1 MKIVASLFYFFRK
14 VVPPRPKADHLVP
27 RRLQLLSLQQQRR
40 GVITACDMVA
50 IPGQALCVRLLS
62 PLTMQR
68 LPRCPDWLLSCG
80 NETEDDTQPFAA
92 FLLLSAIYSESTPPH
107 LIVVWKGSPLPHDS
121 LCAWMEW
128 SSLHIWRGMRS
139 TKWHESVRRRWEY
152 FQQYQYCYWLAETE
166 GRSLAHNSCYFVNN
180 RYNGR
185 IRNLDKHIFPID
197 NLLSLLYLCIDV
209 ASIAREADR
218 IAREVRENDG
228 HWRE

>member
-1 MKIVASLFYFFRK
+1 MWHGGY
-14 VVPPRPKADHLVP
+14 PRPGTLCTAPVTSHNAAAPPLS
-27 RRLQLLSLQQQRR
+27 RLIIVMWEWDWRWYAAFR
-40 GVITACDMVA
+40 GVPSSCCNI
-50 IPGQALCVRLLS
+50 
-62 PLTMQR
+62 QR
-68 LPRCPDWLLSCG
+68 VYPPPIWLLCG
-80 NETEDDTQPFAA
+80 REVPYPMNTF
-92 FLLLSAIYSESTPPH
+92 
-107 LIVVWKGSPLPHDS
+107 
-121 LCAWMEW
+121 CAWMEW